1 MSDPMR
7 LLDTGPMSA
16 RRNIALTA
24 ALVELHRA
32 AQIPDTLRLSH
43 YPRAVL
49 VGRDQSLADVYKVR
63 ACVDA
68 RVEMARRTICGGAV
82 YASPGILVWEV
93 VADGY
98 RFGESLPKVGGCI
111 CAGIAAGLAR
121 FGLPVRVRPPGGV
134 EIDGRRICAAS
145 GEAEGSSAVF
155 QGTVLV
161 DLDCSEME
169 AVARLSSSIR
179 ATTLSEWLGRVPTA
193 EELKGLLV
201 AGLSDSWR
209 REFVPDEPTRAETM
223 LADRLLSESVG
234 SPRLATAARAA
245 AKTAARSASRPAERA

>member
-1 MSDPMR
+1 R
-7 LLDTGPMSA
+7 A
-16 RRNIALTA
+16 RR
-24 ALVELHRA
+24 R
-32 AQIPDTLRLSH
+32 SW
-43 YPRAVL
+43 
-49 VGRDQSLADVYKVR
+49 
-63 ACVDA
+63 
-68 RVEMARRTICGGAV
+68 GGA
-82 YASPGILVWEV
+82 YDASRGVLVWEI

-179 ATTLSEWLGRVPTA
+179 ATTLSEWIGHVPQA
-193 EELKGLLV
+193 EGLQ
-201 AGLSDSWR
+201 GLILD
-209 REFVPDEPTRAETM
+209 
-223 LADRLLSESVG
+223 
-234 SPRLATAARAA
+234 
-245 AKTAARSASRPAERA
+245 